1 MQEDHNIVFWKDGK
15 PGDQPTISG
24 RLAIQQKGRL
34 KYSLGEVCP
43 SVSNQPG
50 CTSLAEHKIEMG
62 LARPVRL
69 SLYRIPQAYRAEV
82 EKELK
87 EMLSQG
93 IIESSYSE
101 WAAPIVLV
109 KKRMED

>member
-1 MQEDHNIVFWKDGK
+1 
-15 PGDQPTISG
+15 
-24 RLAIQQKGRL
+24 
-34 KYSLGEVCP
+34 
-43 SVSNQPG
+43 
-50 CTSLAEHKIEMG
+50 MG
-62 LARPVRL
+62 LARLVRL

-93 IIESSYSE
+93 ITKSSYSE

-109 KKRMED
+109 KKKDGGLRLCVDPSNRFDKEDSI

>member
-1 MQEDHNIVFWKDGK
+1 MF
-15 PGDQPTISG
+15 
-24 RLAIQQKGRL
+24 L
-34 KYSLGEVCP
+34 
-43 SVSNQPG
+43 NQPG

-62 LARPVRL
+62 LARLVRL

-93 IIESSYSE
+93 ITKSSYSE

-109 KKRMED
+109 KKKDGGLRLCVDPSNRFDKEDSI